1 MATVS
6 KRQSRDGK
14 GYNKLENVAMTLPQ
28 IPAAITQ
35 VRAQYYQILF
45 FQKKNY
51 VRKKEELILRTA
63 FIQQDTHWQ
72 LKTDEDLVTR
82 SVFYEVSSRKKNE
95 LPKDVC
101 LLNE

>member
-45 FQKKNY
+45 FKK
-51 VRKKEELILRTA
+51 KLCEKERRANSENSIYSAGHTLAI
-63 FIQQDTHWQ
+63 
-72 LKTDEDLVTR
+72 E
-82 SVFYEVSSRKKNE
+82 N
-95 LPKDVC
+95 
-101 LLNE
+101 